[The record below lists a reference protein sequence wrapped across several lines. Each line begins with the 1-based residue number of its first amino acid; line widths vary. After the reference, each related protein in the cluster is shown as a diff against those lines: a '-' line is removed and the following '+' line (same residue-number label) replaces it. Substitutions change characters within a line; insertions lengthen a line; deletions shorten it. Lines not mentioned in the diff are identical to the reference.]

1 MKLTRILSV
10 SFAIVLQCLPL
21 ARVASGVLPPAQ
33 SALAIVWRWAVG
45 ALAALGSFHAVSGA
59 SAVITGM
66 VKYVGNTPVGGPTNN
81 AVEPVNQPFKYR
93 ITVANAGS
101 DFKKDFYNCIPVPPG
116 LTINTNLGGNG
127 YITGTPTTPGV
138 YPVTLLAGHGK
149 EVITLPAT
157 ITITSPAVPPQITTP
172 PQSQTVT
179 AGADAVFTV
188 VATGTAP
195 LAYQWRQDGAEI
207 AGATNAT
214 LTLTGV
220 TPDQAGAY
228 TVTVS
233 NEAGSVT
240 SAPAVLDV
248 TVPPAISTQ
257 PLSQSVKEGANVSFH
272 VVATGTAP
280 LHYQWQ
286 KNGVDLA
293 GATSASLQLANVRVT
308 DAGDYTVLV
317 SNVAGAVTSD
327 VATLSVQQAFE
338 PKLQFGT
345 ARVANGQFQCSVTG
359 PNDASYVIWVSTDL
373 RLWTPV
379 QTNRVADGVLQFT
392 APADAPGRGAFYRA
406 TIAP

>member
-10 SFAIVLQCLPL
+10 GFAIVLQFLPL
-21 ARVASGVLPPAQ
+21 ARVATGVLPPAQ
-33 SALAIVWRWAVG
+33 SALAIVLRWAVG
-45 ALAALGSFHAVSGA
+45 AVAALGSFHAVSGA

-81 AVEPVNQPFKYR
+81 AVEPVHQPFKYR

-172 PQSQTVT
+172 PRSQTVVE
-179 AGADAVFTV
+179 GSEAVFSV
-188 VATGTAP
+188 IASGTEP
-195 LAYQWRQDGAEI
+195 LLYQWKKDGTEV

-220 TPDQAGAY
+220 TSPQAGAY

-240 SAPAVLDV
+240 SAPATLTVN
-248 TVPPAISTQ
+248 VPPAITTQ
-257 PLSQSVKEGANVSFH
+257 PLSQSVKEGVNVHFS

-280 LHYQWQ
+280 LRYQWQ
-286 KNGVDLA
+286 KNGADLA
-293 GATSASLQLANVRVT
+293 GATGATLDLANVRVT
-308 DAGDYTVLV
+308 DAGDYTVII
-317 SNVAGAVTSD
+317 SNVAGAVTSEI
-327 VATLSVQQAFE
+327 ATLSVQQAFE
-338 PKLQFGT
+338 TKLQFDAT
-345 ARVANGQFQCSVTG
+345 RFADGQFQCSLTG
-359 PNDASYVIWVSTDL
+359 PNDASYVIWVSPDL
-373 RLWTPV
+373 RVWTPV
-379 QTNRVADGVLQFT
+379 QTNHVVDGSWQFA
-392 APADAPGRGAFYRA
+392 APVDAAGRRNFYRA
-406 TIAP
+406 TLAP